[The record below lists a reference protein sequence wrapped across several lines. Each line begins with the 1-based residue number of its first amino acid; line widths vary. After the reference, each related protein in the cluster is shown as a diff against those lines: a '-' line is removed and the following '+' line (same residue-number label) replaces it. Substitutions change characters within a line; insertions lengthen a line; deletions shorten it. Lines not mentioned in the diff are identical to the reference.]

1 MTQQSSELDGYLYR
15 AQNKPIWW
23 CREFL
28 GSEFWD
34 LQKQVLLSVR
44 DNRRTSVTACHSI
57 GKTYLTANAAVW
69 FLMAHPN
76 ACVLLTAP
84 TYRQVSEVL
93 WRAIGGLYEKAKQRG
108 CPLGGK
114 FYSEPKW
121 ELGKEW
127 FMLGFSPQHPE
138 KAQGFHAPYILII
151 LDEASGI
158 PDGVF
163 GALRGIMASGHV
175 RLLMLGNPN
184 KPAGEFH
191 KSFEASRHMYK
202 TFQVSAWDTPNLKHL
217 REACGV
223 DSDGK
228 LTKEGATTEGRL
240 KRLKILRAAEPVMP
254 WLVQA
259 IYVADMEEEFGWDSD
274 IYRVRVLGQFPLGAP
289 DQLVP
294 LHLIMEATYRWDDLP
309 DSARWWNHRHKI
321 SGFPVSALDVARFGS
336 AESVWTGRLEDVA
349 APQVCWTGLDT
360 VQLSAAAAAQ
370 ITHHDTKVNRVD
382 ADGLGGGPFDQMT
395 RMVPG
400 VEEFRGGTTSGVN
413 TDRFANLR
421 AQDFWGLRERYFE
434 GRIAHQGDDRLVG
447 QIASM
452 RYDHR
457 ASGQILMVKKTILA
471 ADEESDGFDRAD
483 SLMMCFGTRTTMP
496 LMEVRGD
503 STNWSG
509 MYGRT

>member
-34 LQKQVLLSVR
+34 VQKQVLLSVR
-44 DNRRTSVTACHSI
+44 DNRRTSVTACHAI

-217 REACGV
+217 RESCGV

-228 LTKEGATTEGRL
+228 LTKWGESAEGRK
-240 KRLKILRAAEPVMP
+240 KRLQILRAAEPVQP

-274 IYRVRVLGQFPLGAP
+274 IYRVRVLGQFPQGSP

-309 DSARWWNHRHKI
+309 ENQRWWKNRQNF
-321 SGFPVSALDVARFGS
+321 SGLPVSALDVARFGS
-336 AESVWTGRLEDVA
+336 AESVWTGRLDHVF

-360 VQLSAAAAAQ
+360 VQLSHAAAAE
-370 ITHHDTKVNRVD
+370 ITRYDTRINRVD
-382 ADGLGGGPFDQMT
+382 ADGLGGGPFDQLS
-395 RMVPG
+395 RMVLG
-400 VEEFRGGTTSGVN
+400 VQEFRGGTTDGVN
-413 TDRFANLR
+413 TERFANLR
-421 AQDFWGLRERYFE
+421 AQGFWGLRERYFE
-434 GRIAHQGDDRLVG
+434 GRIAHMGDDRLIG

-457 ASGQILMVKKTILA
+457 ASGQILMVGKKILA
-471 ADEESDGFDRAD
+471 TDEDADGFDRAD
-483 SLMMCFGTRTTMP
+483 SLMMCSEIRAELP
-496 LMEVRGD
+496 LMQTGGTATD
-503 STNWSG
+503 WSG

>member
-1 MTQQSSELDGYLYR
+1 MTLSSELDGYFYR

-34 LQKQVLLSVR
+34 VQKQVLLSVR
-44 DNRRTSVTACHSI
+44 DNRRTSVTACHAI
-57 GKTYLTANAAVW
+57 GKSYITANAAIW
-69 FLMAHPN
+69 FLMSHPN

-93 WRAIGGLYEKAKQRG
+93 WRSIGGLYEKAKHRG

-114 FYSEPKW
+114 FFSEPKW

-184 KPAGEFH
+184 KPSGEFH
-191 KSFEASRHMYK
+191 KSFEASRHMYT

-228 LTKEGATTEGRL
+228 LTKWGESAEGRK
-240 KRLKILRAAEPVMP
+240 KRLAILRAAEPVMP
-254 WLVQA
+254 WLVGPF
-259 IYVADMEEEFGWDSD
+259 YVADMEEEFGWDSD
-274 IYRVRVLGQFPLGAP
+274 IYRVRVLGQFPQGSP

-294 LHLIMEATYRWDDLP
+294 LHLIMEATYRWDDLS
-309 DSARWWNHRHKI
+309 DSERWWKHRQKV
-321 SGFPVSALDVARFGS
+321 SGCPVSALDVARFGS
-336 AESVWTGRLEDVA
+336 AESVWTGRLDHVF

-360 VQLSAAAAAQ
+360 VQLSHAAAAE
-370 ITHHDTKVNRVD
+370 ITRYDTRINRVD
-382 ADGLGGGPFDQMT
+382 ADGLGGGPFDQLS
-395 RMVPG
+395 RMVMG
-400 VEEFRGGTTSGVN
+400 VQEFRGGTTDGVN
-413 TDRFANLR
+413 TERFANLR
-421 AQDFWGLRERYFE
+421 AQGFWGLRERYFE
-434 GRIAHQGDDRLVG
+434 GRIAHMGDDRLIG

-457 ASGQILMVKKTILA
+457 ASGQILMVGKKILA
-471 ADEESDGFDRAD
+471 TDEDADGFDRAD
-483 SLMMCFGTRTTMP
+483 SLMMCSEIRAELP
-496 LMEVRGD
+496 LMQTGGTATD
-503 STNWSG
+503 WSG